1 MRCEAIRSA
10 EIDGKEIG
18 GFQEVGVVD
27 VEEQFADI
35 YGLGSHGPGGVDCS
49 NPVSHLPFVTGGIL
63 HERVEIPRLGLSQ
76 LLDKYLVSDL
86 ELP

>member
-18 GFQEVGVVD
+18 GFQGVGIVD

-35 YGLGSHGPGGVDCS
+35 
-49 NPVSHLPFVTGGIL
+49 
-63 HERVEIPRLGLSQ
+63 
-76 LLDKYLVSDL
+76 
-86 ELP
+86 